1 MDSSVF
7 LNSEWPR
14 AWPALRS
21 SPTLGFFLRQAGFFL
36 PDVSFLCAFGY
47 YAWRKVI
54 IRKIVITHTELAWK
68 EETRAMPSMPQV
80 TVEATVIA
88 RRGRAVFTYRLTNT
102 GSAALGEFALAVPAE
117 AGLRAPSAPPG
128 WLALYVPAQG
138 RMVWQSAGPP
148 TDLAPGGML
157 DGFRFQA
164 GPSAGPAAYRV
175 RHFAADGRAASRGV
189 GVTQAPAAPSDALA
203 ARRGSK
209 MYRFPANPAFG
220 PVAGLLSR
228 HATIGTHRV
237 ISERIISEKS
247 SRKGNI
253 MLPIARFRLCSQPAP
268 PRRQGHFAPALLLMA
283 LLAFIAL
290 GAAPAAQAITYHVRG
305 SDTIGLD
312 QSVDNAVSGDTIQ
325 IDSGTFY
332 LIETLAPQTG
342 VTIVGAG
349 AGSTILDGIG
359 KYQIMYVSPG
369 VTVALSGLT
378 LQNGTAGNGGGLD
391 NAGTVTLTN
400 CTLSGNTAT
409 NNGLGGGIFND
420 GTQKGGLMTL
430 TGCTLSGN
438 SVAGLGGGGG
448 LANED
453 GTVTLTNCVLSGNT
467 AGGGGGVWNFSGTV
481 TLSGCTFTQNSA
493 IYSGYAGSGNSYG
506 GAVMN
511 LQGGTVTLSQCAL
524 TQNTARRGIG
534 GGVYNAAGGV
544 TLSRCALTQN
554 SATGDALGEFGSG
567 GGFYNL
573 DKATLT
579 ACTLS
584 GNTAAGSGGISNGN
598 NATLTLTECTFTGNT
613 APGGRDNYGELV
625 GGGGGGLGNGG
636 TATLTECTFTGNTAA
651 VRAGGLVNS
660 GTATLTDDIF
670 WNNSAPS
677 SPELT
682 NSTVTYCDIQGGY
695 AGTGNFSADPLFVNG
710 TSAPYDV
717 HLRPGSPCIGAGTTN
732 APAYTSFDLDGVLRP
747 DPPTV
752 GAYEGYEIVVTN
764 TGAAGAGS
772 LAAAVTAADAAPDA
786 VITFDPAVFGTSP
799 QTIALAGTL
808 SVTGRTTILGPAGGV
823 VLDGG
828 GQHGIMTVASGVPVF
843 LSGLTLQNGNSGGS
857 GGGINNAGALTVT
870 DCALLNNV
878 AYRTGGAINNGNN
891 ATLILTNCTLSGN
904 SAGRGSGGAVFN
916 GQSSTATLTDDI
928 LWNDSAFNGSEIS
941 ETYGGASATFC
952 DIQGGYAGTGNF
964 SADPLFVRAP
974 DTNGSTDLGD
984 LHLRPDSPCIG
995 AGTTNAPAYTS
1006 FDLDGASRPNPPTVG
1021 AYEGY
1026 EVLVTRTML
1035 ASSLNPSL
1043 SGQLITFTAAVSDL
1057 TLGDPTPTGTIQ
1069 FTANGTALGAPVS
1082 LNSNGMAQ
1090 ISTTMLPT
1098 GSINIQ
1104 ATYNGD
1110 TDHSGGSASLT
1121 QTVNPASVTGVSVG
1135 WGSQTAPLTSGAA
1148 LPWLGI
1154 KTLVVTLN
1162 SPAGLA
1168 PGDVS
1173 LTGKAVASYGP
1184 VTISQSGSVYTL
1196 TLAKPITAPDRLTLT
1211 VGNAGVNSYSASFSV
1226 LPGDVS
1232 GDGAVNASDMA
1243 LVKNAI
1249 GGTYNQTDD
1258 IDGSSAVD
1266 ASDYTA
1272 VRQRVGT
1279 KLP

>member
-1 MDSSVF
+1 
-7 LNSEWPR
+7 
-14 AWPALRS
+14 
-21 SPTLGFFLRQAGFFL
+21 
-36 PDVSFLCAFGY
+36 
-47 YAWRKVI
+47 
-54 IRKIVITHTELAWK
+54 
-68 EETRAMPSMPQV
+68 
-80 TVEATVIA
+80 
-88 RRGRAVFTYRLTNT
+88 
-102 GSAALGEFALAVPAE
+102 
-117 AGLRAPSAPPG
+117 
-128 WLALYVPAQG
+128 
-138 RMVWQSAGPP
+138 
-148 TDLAPGGML
+148 
-157 DGFRFQA
+157 
-164 GPSAGPAAYRV
+164 
-175 RHFAADGRAASRGV
+175 
-189 GVTQAPAAPSDALA
+189 
-203 ARRGSK
+203 
-209 MYRFPANPAFG
+209 
-220 PVAGLLSR
+220 
-228 HATIGTHRV
+228 
-237 ISERIISEKS
+237 
-247 SRKGNI
+247 
-253 MLPIARFRLCSQPAP
+253 
-268 PRRQGHFAPALLLMA
+268 MA

-349 AGSTILDGIG
+349 AGSTILDGMG
-359 KYQIMYVSPG
+359 KYQIMRISSG
-369 VTVALSGLT
+369 FTVALSELT

-438 SVAGLGGGGG
+438 SAASLGGGGG

-467 AGGGGGVWNFSGTV
+467 SSGGGGVWNFSGTV
-481 TLSGCTFTQNSA
+481 ALAGCTFTQNSA
-493 IYSGYAGSGNSYG
+493 IYSGPAGSANSYG

-511 LQGGTVTLSQCAL
+511 LKGGTVTLSQCAL

-534 GGVYNAAGGV
+534 GGVYNASGGV
-544 TLSRCALTQN
+544 ALSRCALTQN
-554 SATGDALGEFGSG
+554 SATGDALGEFGYG
-567 GGFYNL
+567 GGFLNQ

-579 ACTLS
+579 DCTFT
-584 GNTAAGSGGISNGN
+584 GNTAVADGGFGNGGT
-598 NATLTLTECTFTGNT
+598 ATLTECTFTGNT
-613 APGGRDNYGELV
+613 AAGLRNNYDELV

-651 VRAGGLVNS
+651 VTGGGLDNS
-660 GTATLTDDIF
+660 GTAALTDDILYG
-670 WNNSAPS
+670 NSAPS
-677 SPELT
+677 NPELA
-682 NSTVTYCDIQGGY
+682 NSTATYCDIQGGY
-695 AGTGNFSADPLFVNG
+695 AGTGNFSADPLFVRAPGTNG
-710 TSAPYDV
+710 STDPGDL
-717 HLRPGSPCIGAGTTN
+717 HLRSGSPCIGAGTTN
-732 APAYTSFDLDGVLRP
+732 APAYSSIDLDGVLRP
-747 DPPTV
+747 NPPTV

-764 TGAAGAGS
+764 TDAAGAGS
-772 LAAAVTAADAAPDA
+772 LLAAITAADAAPDA
-786 VITFDPAVFGTSP
+786 VITFDPTVFGTSP
-799 QTIALAGTL
+799 QTIAPAVTL
-808 SVTGRTTILGPAGGV
+808 SVTQRTTVLGPAGGV
-823 VLDGG
+823 ILDGG
-828 GQHGIMTVASGVPVF
+828 GQHGIITIASGTPVF
-843 LSGLTLQNGNSGGS
+843 LSGLTLQNGNSSGS
-857 GGGINNAGALTVT
+857 GGGISNAGALTVT
-870 DCALLNNV
+870 DCVLINNV

-1258 IDGSSAVD
+1258 IDGSGTVD
-1266 ASDYTA
+1266 ITDYNA